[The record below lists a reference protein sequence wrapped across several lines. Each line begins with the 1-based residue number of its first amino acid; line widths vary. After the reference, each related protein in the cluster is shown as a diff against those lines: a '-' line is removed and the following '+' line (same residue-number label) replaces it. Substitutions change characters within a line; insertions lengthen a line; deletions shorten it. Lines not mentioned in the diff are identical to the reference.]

1 VTSPPPPPDGTPR
14 ADAATRAFDDV
25 RPPSRAILDDCV
37 HCGFCLPTCPT
48 YVLWGEEMDSPRGRI
63 LLIDRG
69 ERGEAGLDAQTVQH
83 LDSCLGCMA
92 CVTACPSGV
101 RYDRL
106 IEQARA
112 QVERRFE
119 RPPAERARRRALFA
133 VLPHHR
139 RLAPLAAGLVA
150 YRASGLQRVVR
161 GSGLRDRLPA
171 PLRDA
176 ERLAPTLPA
185 AALGAAPPLR
195 TAPQGPRR
203 LRVALLLGCVQ
214 RAFFGDVN
222 AATARV
228 LAAYGCEVV
237 APRDQGCCGALELH
251 AGRDEPARERARRLI
266 ARMERLGADVVV
278 TNAAGCGSALK
289 EYGHLLADDPA
300 HAAAAAAFAARVRDV
315 SEVLAGLEP
324 QGRLAPLPLR
334 VAYHDACHLRHAQ
347 GVADEPRA
355 VLAQVPGLELVELA
369 ERDLCCGSAGVYN
382 LLEPAAA
389 ADLGARKA
397 ATVAA
402 VAPDALVAANPG
414 CLIQIGAHLAQRAAP
429 VPAFHPVEL
438 LDAAL
443 AGRSAAELLATRRAL
458 IASAG

>member
-1 VTSPPPPPDGTPR
+1 MT
-14 ADAATRAFDDV
+14 AFDV
-25 RPPSRAILDDCV
+25 RNPPEPDLIDDCV

-48 YVLWGEEMDSPRGRI
+48 YALWGEEMDSPRGRI
-63 LLIDRG
+63 LLIDRA

-106 IEQARA
+106 IEEARA

-119 RPPAERARRRALFA
+119 RPPAERARRQVLFA
-133 VLPHHR
+133 VLPHRR

-150 YRASGLQRVVR
+150 YRASGLQRALR
-161 GSGLRDRLPA
+161 RSGVRDRLPA
-171 PLRDA
+171 PLRAA
-176 ERLAPTLPA
+176 EALAPTLPA
-185 AALGAAPPLR
+185 AALGAGPPLR
-195 TAPQGPRR
+195 TPPRGPRR

-237 APRDQGCCGALELH
+237 APGDQGCCGALELH
-251 AGRDEPARERARRLI
+251 AGRDEPARERAWRLVS
-266 ARMERLGADVVV
+266 RLERLGADVVV

-289 EYGHLLADDPA
+289 EYGHLLADEPE

-315 SEVLAGLEP
+315 SEVLADLEP
-324 QGRLAPLPLR
+324 PADLAPLRLR

-347 GVADEPRA
+347 GVADAPRA
-355 VLAQVPGLELVELA
+355 VLAAIPGLALVELA

-382 LLEPAAA
+382 LLQPATASE
-389 ADLGARKA
+389 LGERKA
-397 ATVAA
+397 ANVVATGA
-402 VAPDALVAANPG
+402 EVLVTANPG
-414 CLIQIGAHLAQRAAP
+414 CLMQIKTALEVRGTPLQLLHT
-429 VPAFHPVEL
+429 VEL
-438 LDAAL
+438 LDASINGQAL
-443 AGRSAAELLATRRAL
+443 TKRT
-458 IASAG
+458 